1 MILRYEDNMQ
11 KSWYI
16 MKEVTGKNKFANNS
30 LPNQLILN
38 NTNILIKKPLPIAS
52 MNILLTLDQKKH
64 LNYLNYKDHL
74 RCILKD

>member
-16 MKEVTGKNKFANNS
+16 MKEVIGKNKFANNS

-64 LNYLNYKDHL
+64 LNYHNYKDHL

>member
-16 MKEVTGKNKFANNS
+16 MKKVIGKNKFANNS
-30 LPNQLILN
+30 LPNPLILN
-38 NTNILIKKPLPIAS
+38 NRNILIKKPLPIAS
-52 MNILLTLDQKKH
+52 MNILLTLDQKVH